1 MSKIK
6 VYLDTSALYQ
16 IFNDESDIIKL
27 IKFECITSIQ
37 AIMELCISGGVEKN
51 AEEIA
56 LFLSNFCKIRSIDYD
71 VFTKFNSVYPSFN
84 MGHAGSKTRS
94 WGHLV
99 RFKHS
104 ACCPLSNS
112 SSFHLIFTNLGQK
125 FYLDDLKAKFE
136 HGPSRVKNFS
146 KNT

>member
-6 VYLDTSALYQ
+6 VYLDTSTLYQ
-16 IFNDESDIIKL
+16 IFNGEFDIIKL

-37 AIMELCISGGVEKN
+37 AIMELCVSGGVEKN

-84 MGHAGSKTRS
+84 QNPALILHFSIAMLEGCEYFVSEDKITINTS
-94 WGHLV
+94 L
-99 RFKHS
+99 KIIK
-104 ACCPLSNS
+104 LSELTENQIEKNQTPS
-112 SSFHLIFTNLGQK
+112 LF
-125 FYLDDLKAKFE
+125 DLL
-136 HGPSRVKNFS
+136 
-146 KNT
+146 

>member
-16 IFNDESDIIKL
+16 IFNDEFDIIKL
-27 IKFECITSIQ
+27 IKFECVTSIQ

-84 MGHAGSKTRS
+84 QNQGFNQSTCSYA
-94 WGHLV
+94 
-99 RFKHS
+99 
-104 ACCPLSNS
+104 
-112 SSFHLIFTNLGQK
+112 
-125 FYLDDLKAKFE
+125 
-136 HGPSRVKNFS
+136 
-146 KNT
+146 